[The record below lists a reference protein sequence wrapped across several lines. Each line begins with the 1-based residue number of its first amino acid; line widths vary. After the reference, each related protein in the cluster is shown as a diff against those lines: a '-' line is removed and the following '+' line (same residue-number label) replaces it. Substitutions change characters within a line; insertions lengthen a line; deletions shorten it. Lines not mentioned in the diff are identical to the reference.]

1 MRGGSLARC
10 GRGEIAA
17 LKVERIRRGRTRHSL
32 AALLSGAVL
41 VLVAACGGSDGG
53 GGDGDKG
60 GSGGSGGSGGDEQK
74 VSQAVVEISPKD
86 GADAVGTDGE
96 LKVTAAKGKLVSVK
110 VTDEKGAEVEGEIS
124 EGGAAWKPAGH
135 LRTQTK
141 YKVHAVAQDSD
152 GLEAA
157 KDTTFTTVV
166 PENTFIGHF
175 TPEDGST
182 VGVGMPVSL
191 NFNQP
196 IANMAEVEEAIEV
209 TAEPDVEIEGHWFGN
224 QRLDFRPE
232 KYWAPGTEVTL
243 SLRLD
248 GVEGADGVYGEQ
260 HKDVGFEIGRRQV
273 STVDADS
280 KKMKVER
287 NGEVVKTIPVT
298 TGAPSTP
305 TWNGKM
311 VITEQLEVTRMDGD
325 TVGFGGEYDIKD
337 VPHAQRLSTSGT
349 FIHGNYWSG
358 QATFGSANASHGCI
372 GLYDARGGGD
382 KSTPGSWFF
391 RNSLIGDVVEVKNAK
406 DEVIAPDN
414 GLNGWNM
421 SWEEWT
427 AEQ

>member
-1 MRGGSLARC
+1 M
-10 GRGEIAA
+10 
-17 LKVERIRRGRTRHSL
+17 KVERIRRGRTRHSL
-32 AALLSGAVL
+32 AALLTGTVL
-41 VLVAACGGSDGG
+41 VVVTACGGSDGG
-53 GGDGDKG
+53 DGDGGKG
-60 GSGGSGGSGGDEQK
+60 GSGGSGSGGEEQK
-74 VSQAVVEISPKD
+74 VSQAVVAITPKD
-86 GADAVGTDGE
+86 GADAVGTQGE
-96 LKVTAAKGKLVSVK
+96 LKVTADKGKLVSVK
-110 VTDEKGAEVEGEIS
+110 VADEKGTEVKGEFSENGAE
-124 EGGAAWKPAGH
+124 WKPTGH
-135 LRTQTK
+135 LRTQTE
-141 YKVHAVAQDSD
+141 YKVHAVAKDSE
-152 GLEAA
+152 GLESA

-182 VGVGMPVSL
+182 VGVGMPVSI

-196 IANMAEVEEAIEV
+196 IANMKEVEEAIEV
-209 TAEPDVEIEGHWFGN
+209 TADSDVEIEGHWFGN

-232 KYWAPGTEVTL
+232 EYWEPGTNVTL

-287 NGEVVKTIPVT
+287 NGKNIKTIPVT

-427 AEQ
+427 APQ

>member
-1 MRGGSLARC
+1 M
-10 GRGEIAA
+10 
-17 LKVERIRRGRTRHSL
+17 KVERIRRGRTRHSL
-32 AALLSGAVL
+32 AALLTGGLL
-41 VLVAACGGSDGG
+41 VLVTACGGSDGG
-53 GGDGDKG
+53 DEGGGKG
-60 GSGGSGGSGGDEQK
+60 GSGGSGGSGGKEQK
-74 VSQAVVEISPKD
+74 VSQAVVGITPKD
-86 GADAVGTDGE
+86 GADAVGTQGE
-96 LKVTAAKGKLVSVK
+96 LKVTADKGKLVSVK

-124 EGGAAWKPAGH
+124 ENGAVWKPAGH

-141 YKVHAVAQDSD
+141 YQVHAVAQDSD
-152 GLEAA
+152 GLESA

-182 VGVGMPVSL
+182 VGVGMPVSI

-196 IANMAEVEEAIEV
+196 IANMKEVEEAIEV
-209 TAEPDVEIEGHWFGN
+209 TADPDVEIDGHWFGN

-232 KYWAPGTEVTL
+232 EYWEPGTDVTL

-287 NGEVVKTIPVT
+287 NGKTIKTIPVT
-298 TGAPSTP
+298 TGAPATP

-311 VITEQLEVTRMDGD
+311 VITEQLDVTRMDGD

-427 AEQ
+427 APQ

>member
-1 MRGGSLARC
+1 M
-10 GRGEIAA
+10 A
-17 LKVERIRRGRTRHSL
+17 LKVERIRRGRTRNSL
-32 AALLSGAVL
+32 SALLTGAVL
-41 VLVAACGGSDGG
+41 VLVAACGGSG
-53 GGDGDKG
+53 GGDDDGGKGG
-60 GSGGSGGSGGDEQK
+60 GSGSAGGAGGGAQK
-74 VSQAVVEISPKD
+74 TSRAVVDITPKD
-86 GADAVGTDGE
+86 GADAVGTQGE
-96 LKVTAAKGKLVSVK
+96 LKVTAAKGKLVSVE
-110 VTDEKGAEVEGEIS
+110 VADEKGAEVEGEIS
-124 EGGAAWKPAGH
+124 KDGAVWEPAGH
-135 LRTQTK
+135 LRTQTR
-141 YKVHAVAQDSD
+141 YKVHAVAKDAD
-152 GLEAA
+152 GLEAV
-157 KDTTFTTVV
+157 KDASFTTVV
-166 PENTFIGHF
+166 PENSFIGYF

-196 IANMAEVEEAIEV
+196 IANQDAVEKAIEV
-209 TAEPDVEIEGHWFGN
+209 TAEPDVEIDGHWFGN

-232 KYWAPGTEVTL
+232 EYWEPGTEVTL

-248 GVEGADGVYGEQ
+248 GVEGADGVYGQQ
-260 HKDVGFEIGRRQV
+260 HKDVSFEIGRRQV
-273 STVDADS
+273 STVDAKS

-287 NGEVVKTIPVT
+287 DGRVVKTIPVT

-311 VITEQLEVTRMDGD
+311 VITEQFDVTRMDGD

-349 FIHGNYWSG
+349 FIHGNYWAG
-358 QATFGSANASHGCI
+358 QATFGSANTSHGCI

-382 KSTPGSWFF
+382 RSTPGSWFF

-406 DEVIAPDN
+406 DEIIAPDN

-427 AEQ
+427 APQ

>member
-1 MRGGSLARC
+1 M
-10 GRGEIAA
+10 
-17 LKVERIRRGRTRHSL
+17 KVERIRRGRTRHSL
-32 AALLSGAVL
+32 AALLTGAVL
-41 VLVAACGGSDGG
+41 VVVTACGGSDGSD
-53 GGDGDKG
+53 GDGGKG
-60 GSGGSGGSGGDEQK
+60 GSGGSAGSGGDEQK
-74 VSQAVVEISPKD
+74 VSQAVVEIAPKD
-86 GADAVGTDGE
+86 GADAVGTQGE

-110 VTDEKGAEVEGEIS
+110 VSDDKGADVKGEIS
-124 EGGAAWKPAGH
+124 KSGAVWKPAGH

-141 YKVHAVAQDSD
+141 YKVHAVAQDAD
-152 GLEAA
+152 GLEAV
-157 KDTTFTTVV
+157 KDASFTTVS
-166 PENTFIGHF
+166 PENSFIGHF

-182 VGVGMPVSL
+182 VGVGMPVSI
-191 NFNQP
+191 NFDQP
-196 IANMAEVEEAIEV
+196 IANTKEVEEAIEV
-209 TAEPDVEIEGHWFGN
+209 TADPDVEIDGHWFGD

-232 KYWAPGTEVTL
+232 EYWEPGTDVTL

-248 GVEGADGVYGEQ
+248 GVEGADGVYGQQ
-260 HKDVGFEIGRRQV
+260 HKDVSFEIGRRQV

-287 NGEVVKTIPVT
+287 DGSVIKTIPVT

-311 VITEQLEVTRMDGD
+311 VITEQFEVTRMDGE

-421 SWEEWT
+421 SWDEWT
-427 AEQ
+427 APQ